1 MPIEYIV
8 LVVSGVPF
16 GAHHIYTHS
25 YVRTIQGVS
34 VRLLFDDHLNIL
46 YSMEQS
52 VCSMFTMFCWPYLSL
67 VTVQS
72 LSLLQSL
79 CPSPPPLS
87 SWSFNLIRLSKCM
100 GFVYIP
106 VELVQNIMKRINSNA
121 LRTFMSLQA
130 VSRSLRFPI
139 LFAIYL
145 NVYKY
150 SVVGKCCP
158 FVLVAFYFLFFISI
172 SLSLSC
178 AREYMMHE
186 KKVCVSLIF
195 MRQCI
200 PLAGYVSAQA
210 SVIYTVNV

>member
-1 MPIEYIV
+1 
-8 LVVSGVPF
+8 
-16 GAHHIYTHS
+16 
-25 YVRTIQGVS
+25 
-34 VRLLFDDHLNIL
+34 
-46 YSMEQS
+46 
-52 VCSMFTMFCWPYLSL
+52 
-67 VTVQS
+67 
-72 LSLLQSL
+72 
-79 CPSPPPLS
+79 
-87 SWSFNLIRLSKCM
+87 M

-150 SVVGKCCP
+150 ICYSVGYMLSVCAGC
-158 FVLVAFYFLFFISI
+158 VLFSFFISI
-172 SLSLSC
+172 SLSC
-178 AREYMMHE
+178 AREYMMHK